1 MPAKSS
7 SPSRPS
13 TEPEDIGRFIGS
25 ASSLAICTLTVDGV
39 VRSWNRGGEQFTGH
53 GADEVIGRHFSLFFE
68 PEDQAAEA
76 PRRVLEQAAALGCLE
91 SEGWC
96 LRKDGS
102 RFWASSLIDA
112 ICNDDGVLI
121 GFTSVFRDVTAG
133 KKRQEAQQAR
143 EEQFRL
149 LVQGVTDYA
158 IYMIS
163 PLGLITNWNAGA
175 ERFKGYTEAEVLG
188 THFSRFYTREDRGRG
203 LPDRALDTA
212 LQQGRYEN
220 EGWRVR
226 KDGTR
231 FWAHVII
238 DPIFS
243 DLGELIGFGKI
254 TRDIT
259 ERRETELALE
269 KAKEALFQSQK
280 LEALGKLTG
289 GIAHDFNN
297 LLAVIS
303 NGLEIIG
310 MKTAAPELRAILD
323 SMKSA
328 AVRGA
333 RLNQQLLTFARKQ
346 PLQFSEVH
354 VNELIYSFE
363 DVLRRVCDPQVG
375 FEIDLGQ
382 GLHTVMLDAVQF
394 EAALLNLVTN
404 SRDAMSQGGRLRIS
418 TSNVQLA
425 DDEIGRLP
433 AGHYVRIAVS
443 DTGSGIP
450 SEIVGR
456 VIEPFFTTKPVG
468 EGTGLGLSQVYGL
481 VQESKGELKIDSIP
495 EESTTIAMYLPA
507 HSLAAQAEPGSE
519 KKARVGR
526 ALIVDDQSEVLT
538 ATVQLFRI
546 MEFDVLSASSGTDA
560 LRILQHR
567 PDIDLLFTDVIMP
580 GMNGVSLAIEARK
593 INPDIEVLLAS
604 GYPGE
609 ALVNQGHDAASFT
622 LIRKPYSLLELV
634 QNLGRFMNEGEFRK
648 NLG

>member
-1 MPAKSS
+1 MDCVSS
-7 SPSRPS
+7 Y
-13 TEPEDIGRFIGS
+13 
-25 ASSLAICTLTVDGV
+25 AIFTLSVDGI

-53 GADEVIGRHFSLFFE
+53 SPDEVIGQHFCLFYE
-68 PEDQAAEA
+68 PEEQAADA
-76 PRRVLEQAAALGCLE
+76 PRRMLDRAATSGSFE

-96 LRKDGS
+96 IRKDGS
-102 RFWASSLIDA
+102 RFWASSLIEA
-112 ICNDDGVLI
+112 IRDDGRELI
-121 GFTSVFRDVTAG
+121 GFASFSRDITAR
-133 KKRQEAQQAR
+133 KKHQEAQQAR
-143 EEQFRL
+143 DEQFRL

-163 PLGLITNWNAGA
+163 PLGLVTNWNAGA
-175 ERFKGYTEAEVLG
+175 ERFKGYTESEVLG
-188 THFSRFYTREDRGRG
+188 THFSRFYTREDRDRG

-226 KDGTR
+226 KDGGR

-238 DPIFS
+238 DPLFS
-243 DLGELIGFGKI
+243 EMGELIGFGKI

-310 MKTAAPELRAILD
+310 MKNSAPELRAILD

-346 PLQFSEVH
+346 PLKFSEVH
-354 VNELIYSFE
+354 INELIYSFE
-363 DVLRRVCDPQVG
+363 DVLRRVCDPRVG
-375 FEIDLGQ
+375 FEIDLVP
-382 GLHTVMLDAVQF
+382 GLHTVMMDAVQF

-404 SRDAMSQGGRLRIS
+404 SRDAMSHGGRLRIS

-425 DDEIGRLP
+425 EEEVGRLP
-433 AGHYVRIAVS
+433 AGPYVRIAVS

-450 SEIVGR
+450 ADIVAR
-456 VIEPFFTTKPVG
+456 VVEPFFTTKPVG

-481 VQESKGELKIDSIP
+481 VQESRGELKIDSIP
-495 EESTTIAMYLPA
+495 EESTTIAMFLPA
-507 HSLAAQAEPGSE
+507 HTLAQESARDADKNE
-519 KKARVGR
+519 RVGR
-526 ALIVDDQSEVLT
+526 ALIVDDQPEVLS

-546 MEFDVLSASSGTDA
+546 MEFDVLSASSGNDA
-560 LRILQHR
+560 LSILQHR

-593 INPDIEVLLAS
+593 INPNIEILLAS

-609 ALVNQGHDAASFT
+609 ALVNQGHDAANFT

>member
-1 MPAKSS
+1 MSANSS
-7 SPSRPS
+7 SQSRES
-13 TEPEDIGRFIGS
+13 VATENIGRFVDCV
-25 ASSLAICTLTVDGV
+25 SSYAFCTLSVEGI
-39 VRSWNRGGEQFTGH
+39 VRSWNRGGQQFTGH
-53 GADEVIGRHFSLFFE
+53 APDDVIGQHFCLFFE
-68 PEDQAAEA
+68 PEEQAADA
-76 PRRVLEQAAALGCLE
+76 PRRVLDRATAAGSFE

-96 LRKDGS
+96 MRKDGT

-112 ICNDDGVLI
+112 IRDDSGELI
-121 GFTSVFRDVTAG
+121 GFVSISRDITAR
-133 KKRQEAQQAR
+133 KKQQEGQQAK

-175 ERFKGYTEAEVLG
+175 ERFKGYTEVEVLG
-188 THFSRFYTREDRGRG
+188 THFSRFYTLEDRDRG
-203 LPDRALDTA
+203 LPDSALDTA
-212 LQQGRYEN
+212 LHQGRYEN

-238 DPIFS
+238 DPLFS
-243 DLGELIGFGKI
+243 ELGELLGFGKI

-310 MKTAAPELRAILD
+310 MKNNAPELRSILD

-363 DVLRRVCDPQVG
+363 DVLRRVCDPRVG
-375 FEIDLGQ
+375 FEIELVP
-382 GLHTVMLDAVQF
+382 GLHKVLMDAVQF

-425 DDEIGRLP
+425 EAEVGRLP
-433 AGHYVRIAVS
+433 AGPYVRITVS

-450 SEIVGR
+450 PDIVAR

-481 VQESKGELKIDSIP
+481 VQESRGELKIDSIP
-495 EESTTIAMYLPA
+495 GECTTISMYLPA
-507 HSLAAQAEPGSE
+507 HSLAPEPDPDRDRPR
-519 KKARVGR
+519 RVGR
-526 ALIVDDQSEVLT
+526 ALIVDDQPEVLS

-546 MEFDVLSASSGTDA
+546 MEFDVLSASSGSDA
-560 LRILQHR
+560 LRILQRR

-593 INPDIEVLLAS
+593 INSDIEVLLAS

-634 QNLGRFMNEGEFRK
+634 QNLGRFMNEGDFRK
-648 NLG
+648 TLG